1 MPRFYLILPHG
12 LLKLAASMFCSG
24 PRWCRP
30 GGLHSCLMTK
40 WSLVQIPLP
49 PITFLEPAIVIY
61 WEPLHSEK
69 PLKNKGMLSRSHTTE
84 GIHKHSKRPKNS
96 TELLVNKQGSKEK
109 LNFRNRVIQLKNKN
123 SAKKRISCCV
133 SLFFGMIL
141 RSSRSTI

>member
-1 MPRFYLILPHG
+1 MFSS
-12 LLKLAASMFCSG
+12 LLNVLATVH
-24 PRWCRP
+24 R
-30 GGLHSCLMTK
+30 HITK
-40 WSLVQIPLP
+40 RSWVQIPLP
-49 PITFLEPAIVIY
+49 PITYTRTCRCVLLGAIALRKAI
-61 WEPLHSEK
+61 
-69 PLKNKGMLSRSHTTE
+69 KNKRMLSRSHTTE
-84 GIHKHSKRPKNS
+84 GIHKHSKRAKNS